1 MSQQQHSDN
10 IALEKLAD
18 TDLIISAPG
27 DDIRGRRVVD
37 SDGEEIG
44 HVSSLFVDETERKV
58 RMLELRVGGLLG
70 LGQQHVLLPVEAITS
85 VGENDVHV
93 NQTRDRVVHSP
104 AYDPALVV
112 ATTLPCSD
120 SYYGYYGI
128 VPYWGTDQG
137 HGIGLR

>member
-1 MSQQQHSDN
+1 MKEQQHSGN
-10 IALEKLAD
+10 TALEKLKD
-18 TDLIISAPG
+18 TDLTISAPA

-37 SDGEEIG
+37 SHGKEIG

-85 VGENDVHV
+85 VGTDDVHV

-104 AYDPALVV
+104 AYDPTLVV
-112 ATTLPCSD
+112 ATTLPCAD

-128 VPYWGTDQG
+128 VPYWGNGQ
-137 HGIGLR
+137 GIGLR